1 MTQAIATQAALP
13 SLARRSWPLMAAVAA
28 IVIGIAMVAATAYLR
43 TQLAAAQA
51 GDQSLQ
57 AELARASAR
66 ARNAPA
72 TSPSAGPD
80 LPLYASHLADVEKL
94 IRTSA
99 DQSVRLGA
107 LQFRTDR
114 VEKLPYLVRVAEFRV
129 EEDYPRL
136 KAFVAELLRRL
147 PHAYLDEL
155 RVDQGGDAKGKVQAT
170 LRLSFVYQAVAPQEA
185 ETLRAGGTP

>member
-1 MTQAIATQAALP
+1 MTQAIATQAARP
-13 SLARRSWPLMAAVAA
+13 SFARRSWPMAVALVA
-28 IVIGIAMVAATAYLR
+28 IVLGLALVAAAAYLR
-43 TQLAAAQA
+43 KERLAALA
-51 GDQSLQ
+51 GAQSLQ

-66 ARNAPA
+66 ARSAPA
-72 TSPSAGPD
+72 AGPSAGPD

-114 VEKLPYLVRVAEFRV
+114 VEKLPYVVRVAEFRV

-155 RVDQGGDAKGKVQAT
+155 RVDQGGDVKGKVQAT
-170 LRLSFVYQAVAPQEA
+170 LRLSFVYQAVVPQEA
-185 ETLRAGGTP
+185 ETFRAGGTP